1 MLFGVGISRRAQVML
16 NPLNYVIMAKCKINY
31 DEVILFKKS
40 DFPLLRHIDDYEKDM
55 DVWYQNSDED
65 FYMVDNMLTSPEY
78 RTYLM
83 NKFSENKW
91 KDVKCYN
98 AAILFARSNEGKI
111 DFNIGDYYVFYGV
124 EYLY

>member
-1 MLFGVGISRRAQVML
+1 
-16 NPLNYVIMAKCKINY
+16 MAKYKINY

-40 DFPLLRHIDDYEKDM
+40 DFPLLNHIDDYEKDM
-55 DVWYQNSDED
+55 GVWYQNSDED

-78 RTYLM
+78 RTYLL
-83 NKFSENKW
+83 NKFRKNKR

-98 AAILFARSNEGKI
+98 AAALFARSNEGKI

-124 EYLY
+124 EYL